1 MRIVLAL
8 GGNAL
13 TGPNESVQPAHQIA
27 AVEAAAPQIAALV
40 AEGHQ
45 VLLSHG
51 NGPQVGNILSKN
63 DIASPVLSPV
73 PLDWCVANTQGSIGF
88 ILLNALDA
96 AMSRAG
102 LTTRSTVVVTRTIV
116 DAADPAFSNF
126 TKPVGRFMEEEIARR
141 LSLSGQHFVDSGEQ
155 GWRRVVASPQPLE
168 IAEAG
173 PIKALLDADFLV
185 VAGGGGGI
193 PVVRMENHDLKGVEA
208 VIDKDLNSVLLADQ
222 IDAEVLVLATNVDNA
237 WLDWG
242 TDKARALGVV
252 SVSEMRGHLADGQFP
267 PGSMGP
273 KVEAICRFVE
283 TTGGKGIITNLS
295 NIADAITGNGGT
307 VVVPDEGGENR

>member
-13 TGPNESVQPAHQIA
+13 TGPKESVQPNHQIA
-27 AVEAAAPQIAALV
+27 AVEAATPQIAALV

-51 NGPQVGNILSKN
+51 NGPQVGNILAKN

-96 AMSRAG
+96 SLAKAG
-102 LTTRSTVVVTRTIV
+102 LSTRATVVVSRTIV
-116 DAADPAFSNF
+116 DADDPAFKKF
-126 TKPVGRFMEEEIARR
+126 TKPVGRFVEPEIAQRM
-141 LSLSGQHFVDSGEQ
+141 SLSGQHFVDSGEQ

-168 IAEAG
+168 IAEA
-173 PIKALLDADFLV
+173 PAIKALLDAEFLV

-193 PVVRMENHDLKGVEA
+193 PVIRGENHELKGVEA

-222 IDAEVLVLATNVDNA
+222 IDAEVLILATNVDNA

-252 SVSEMRGHLADGQFP
+252 SVTEMRQHLDDQQFP

-295 NIADAITGNGGT
+295 SITAAIEGKAGT
-307 VVVPDEGGENR
+307 VVVPDEVAKV

>member
-13 TGPNESVQPAHQIA
+13 TGPKESVQPTHQMA
-27 AVEAAAPQIAALV
+27 AVEAATPQIAALV

-51 NGPQVGNILSKN
+51 NGPQVGNILAKN

-96 AMSRAG
+96 SLSKAG
-102 LTTRSTVVVTRTIV
+102 LSTRATVVVSRTVV
-116 DAADPAFSNF
+116 DAKDPAFDEF
-126 TKPVGRFMEEEIARR
+126 TKPVGRFLEAEIAQR
-141 LSLSGQHFVDSGEQ
+141 LSLSGQKFVDSGEQ

-168 IAEAG
+168 IAEA
-173 PIKALLDADFLV
+173 PAIAALLDAGFLV

-193 PVVRMENHDLKGVEA
+193 PVIRTDDHGFKGVEA

-222 IDAEVLVLATNVDNA
+222 IHAEVLVLATNVDNA

-252 SVSEMRGHLADGQFP
+252 SVTEMRGHLSDGQFP

-283 TTGGKGIITNLS
+283 STGGKGIITNLD
-295 NIADAITGNGGT
+295 NITGALAGTAGT
-307 VVVPDEGGENR
+307 VVVPDGAESR

>member
-13 TGPNESVQPAHQIA
+13 TGPKESVQPTHQIA
-27 AVEAAAPQIAALV
+27 AVEAATPQIAALV

-51 NGPQVGNILSKN
+51 NGPQVGNILAKN

-96 AMSRAG
+96 SLSKAGVNTRA
-102 LTTRSTVVVTRTIV
+102 TVVVTRTIV
-116 DAADPAFSNF
+116 DAEDPAFEKF
-126 TKPVGRFMEEEIARR
+126 TKPIGRFVEPEIAHR
-141 LSLSGQHFVDSGEQ
+141 LSLSGQRFVDSGEQ

-168 IAEAG
+168 IAEASA
-173 PIKALLDADFLV
+173 IKALLDAEFLV

-193 PVVRMENHDLKGVEA
+193 PVIRGENHELKGVEA

-242 TDKARALGVV
+242 TDKARALGVL
-252 SVSEMRGHLADGQFP
+252 SVTEMRGHLSDGQFP

-283 TTGGKGIITNLS
+283 TTGGKGIITNLDS
-295 NIADAITGNGGT
+295 ITEAINGNAGT
-307 VVVPDEGGENR
+307 VVVADPKAAR

>member
-13 TGPNESVQPAHQIA
+13 TGPKESVQPAHQIA
-27 AVEAAAPQIAALV
+27 AVEAATPQVAALV

-51 NGPQVGNILSKN
+51 NGPQVGNILAKN

-96 AMSRAG
+96 SLSRAG
-102 LTTRSTVVVTRTIV
+102 LSTRATVVVSRTV
-116 DAADPAFSNF
+116 VAADDPAFAHF
-126 TKPVGRFMEEEIARR
+126 TKPVGRFVEPEIAQR

-168 IAEAG
+168 IVEA
-173 PIKALLDADFLV
+173 PAIAALLDADFLV

-193 PVVRMENHDLKGVEA
+193 PVIRTDDHELKGVEA
-208 VIDKDLNSVLLADQ
+208 VIDKDLNSVLLAAQ

-242 TDKARALGVV
+242 KDTARALGTA
-252 SVSEMRGHLADGQFP
+252 SVTEMRQHLAGGQFP

-283 TTGGKGIITNLS
+283 TTGGKGIITNLDS
-295 NIADAITGNGGT
+295 ITEAIAGRAGT
-307 VVVPDEGGENR
+307 VVMPDSTQG

>member
-13 TGPNESVQPAHQIA
+13 TGPSESVLPAHQIA
-27 AVEAAAPQIAALV
+27 AVEAAAPQIAGLV

-51 NGPQVGNILSKN
+51 NGPQVGDIMAKN

-73 PLDWCVANTQGSIGF
+73 PLDWCVANTQGSMGF

-96 AMSRAG
+96 WLARSGLSTRTAVVVSR
-102 LTTRSTVVVTRTIV
+102 TVV
-116 DAADPAFSNF
+116 DADDPAFKMF
-126 TKPVGRFMEEEIARR
+126 TKPVGRFVKPEIAQR
-141 LSLSGQHFVDSGEQ
+141 LSANGQYFVDSGKQ

-168 IAEAG
+168 IVDA
-173 PIKALLDADFLV
+173 PSIKVLLDAGFLV

-193 PVVRMENHDLKGVEA
+193 PVIRTEDHELEGVEA

-222 IDAEVLVLATNVDNA
+222 IDAEVIVLATNVDNA

-242 TDKARALGVV
+242 MDQARALGNIH
-252 SVSEMRGHLADGQFP
+252 VSEMRRYLAEGQFP
-267 PGSMGP
+267 AGSMGP

-283 TTGGKGIITNLS
+283 NTGGKGIITNLNS
-295 NIADAITGNGGT
+295 ITKAINFEAGT
-307 VVVPDEGGENR
+307 VVIPDDRDI

>member
-13 TGPNESVQPAHQIA
+13 TGPKESVQPAHQIT
-27 AVEAAAPQIAALV
+27 AVEAASPQIAALV

-96 AMSRAG
+96 SMSRAG
-102 LTTRSTVVVTRTIV
+102 LSTRATVVVTRTIV
-116 DAADPAFSNF
+116 DAKDPAFDKF
-126 TKPVGRFMEEEIARR
+126 TKPVGRFMEAEIAHR

-168 IAEAG
+168 IAEAA
-173 PIKALLDADFLV
+173 PIKALLDAGFLV

-193 PVVRMENHDLKGVEA
+193 PVIRAENHELKGVEA

-242 TDKARALGVV
+242 TDTARALGVV
-252 SVSEMRGHLADGQFP
+252 SVSEMRGHLSDGQFP

-283 TTGGKGIITNLS
+283 TTGGKGIITNLDS
-295 NIADAITGNGGT
+295 ITEAINGNAGT
-307 VVVPDEGGENR
+307 VVVPDPEESR

>member
-13 TGPNESVQPAHQIA
+13 TGPKESVQPAHQIA
-27 AVEAAAPQIAALV
+27 AVQAATPQIAALV

-63 DIASPVLSPV
+63 DIASPMLSPV
-73 PLDWCVANTQGSIGF
+73 PLDWCVANTQGSIGY

-96 AMSRAG
+96 SLSKAGVSTRA
-102 LTTRSTVVVTRTIV
+102 TVVVSRTVV
-116 DAADPAFSNF
+116 DADDPAFATF
-126 TKPVGRFMEEEIARR
+126 TKPVGRFVDPEIARR
-141 LSLSGQHFVDSGEQ
+141 LSLSGQYFVDAGEQ

-168 IAEAG
+168 IAEA
-173 PIKALLDADFLV
+173 PAIAALLDAGFLV

-193 PVVRMENHDLKGVEA
+193 PVIRTGDHEFEGVEA

-242 TDKARALGVV
+242 TDKARALGTV
-252 SVSEMRGHLADGQFP
+252 SVGEMRGHLADNQFP

-283 TTGGKGIITNLS
+283 TTGGRGIITNLAS
-295 NIADAITGNGGT
+295 ITEALNGSVGT
-307 VVVPDEGGENR
+307 VVVPDSEQTR

>member
-1 MRIVLAL
+1 MSMRIVLAL

-13 TGPNESVQPAHQIA
+13 TGPKESVRPDHQID

-45 VLLSHG
+45 VLVSHG

-63 DIASPVLSPV
+63 DIASPVLSPI
-73 PLDWCVANTQGSIGF
+73 PLDWCVANSQGSIGF

-96 AMSRAG
+96 SLAQAG
-102 LTTRSTVVVTRTIV
+102 VETQATVLVSRTIV
-116 DAADPAFSNF
+116 DAADPAFSNP
-126 TKPVGRFMEEEIARR
+126 TKPIGRFVEAEIAQR
-141 LSLSGQHFVDSGEQ
+141 LSHSGQNFVEFGEQ
-155 GWRRVVASPQPLE
+155 GYRRVVPSPQPLE
-168 IAEAG
+168 IAET
-173 PIKALLDADFLV
+173 PVISALLDAGFLV

-193 PVVRMENHDLKGVEA
+193 PVVRTEDNKLQGVEA

-222 IDAEVLVLATNVDNA
+222 IHADVLVLATNVDNA

-242 TDKARALGVV
+242 TDNARPLGTV
-252 SVSEMRGHLADGQFP
+252 SVAEMRSHLADKQFP

-273 KVEAICRFVE
+273 KVEAVCRFVE
-283 TTGGKGIITNLS
+283 TTGGKGIITAL
-295 NIADAITGNGGT
+295 ARITEAMHGQAGT
-307 VVVPDEGGENR
+307 VVVP

>member
-13 TGPNESVQPAHQIA
+13 TGPNESVQPTHQIA
-27 AVEAAAPQIAALV
+27 AVEAATPQIAALV

-73 PLDWCVANTQGSIGF
+73 PLDWCVANTQGSIGY

-96 AMSRAG
+96 SLSKAGVSTRA
-102 LTTRSTVVVTRTIV
+102 TVVLSRTV
-116 DAADPAFSNF
+116 VAADDPAFNTF
-126 TKPVGRFMEEEIARR
+126 TKPVGRFVDPEIAQR
-141 LSLSGQHFVDSGEQ
+141 LSLTGQHFVDAGEQ

-168 IAEAG
+168 IAEA
-173 PIKALLDADFLV
+173 PAIAALLDAGFLV

-193 PVVRMENHDLKGVEA
+193 PIVRTGEHEFKGVEA

-242 TDKARALGVV
+242 TDKARALGTVTV
-252 SVSEMRGHLADGQFP
+252 TEMRGHLADNQFP

-283 TTGGKGIITNLS
+283 TTGGRGIITNLDS
-295 NIADAITGNGGT
+295 ITNAIDGKAGT
-307 VVVPDEGGENR
+307 VVIPDTEPTR

>member
-13 TGPNESVQPAHQIA
+13 TGPKESVQPAHQMA
-27 AVEAAAPQIAALV
+27 AVEAATPQIAALV
-40 AEGHQ
+40 AEGHE

-51 NGPQVGNILSKN
+51 NGPQVGNILAKN

-96 AMSRAG
+96 SLSKAG
-102 LTTRSTVVVTRTIV
+102 LSTRATVVLSRTIV
-116 DAADPAFSNF
+116 DAKDPAFDEF
-126 TKPVGRFMEEEIARR
+126 TKPVGRFLEAEIAKR
-141 LSLSGQHFVDSGEQ
+141 LSLTGQKFVDSGEQ

-168 IAEAG
+168 IVEA
-173 PIKALLDADFLV
+173 PAIAALLDAGFLV

-193 PVVRMENHDLKGVEA
+193 PVIRTDDHGLQGVEA
-208 VIDKDLNSVLLADQ
+208 VIDKDLNCVLLADQ

-242 TDKARALGVV
+242 TDKARALGTVGV
-252 SVSEMRGHLADGQFP
+252 TEMRGHLSDGQFP

-283 TTGGKGIITNLS
+283 STGGKGIITNLD
-295 NIADAITGNGGT
+295 NITGALAGNAGT
-307 VVVPDEGGENR
+307 VVVPDASVNA